1 MVSTS
6 FHHLIHQNSV
16 TVVVLRAKFYKYK
29 GSSNNMDIGIK
40 KIGQLV
46 GI

>member
-29 GSSNNMDIGIK
+29 GSLNNMDIGIK
-40 KIGQLV
+40 KLAS
-46 GI
+46 